1 MTILILRN
9 KLQNIKI
16 YFFKK
21 VYRKRSLTMLEL
33 DTDVNTAEQRDSNQ
47 QFTATALKKLSSLVN
62 GRDYIAQQDF
72 RTVYHAITG
81 EAIYEVSSHG
91 IDTKAIVE
99 FAKQKGSAIAA
110 LTFHERANALKQVA
124 QYLLERKENYY
135 ALAKATGCTRKDA
148 WVDVEGG
155 IATLFAYSS
164 LVRRELSDET
174 ILIEDAWIPL
184 SKNGTFGAKHILSA
198 KAGVAVHIDAFNF
211 PIWGMLEKI
220 APTLLAGVPC
230 IVKPA
235 TEGSEMTHAVVKD
248 ILQSGFLPEGAL
260 QLICGQTYDLFEHL
274 TPQDTVTFTGS
285 AATGQKLRAHPHLN
299 QYSIPF
305 TMEADSVN
313 SAILTENANDETI
326 DLFVREIFREMTSKA
341 GQKCT
346 AIRRAFIPT
355 KLVDTV
361 QSRLIAKL
369 QKVVIGN
376 PEHEHVTMGALASI
390 KQKYDV
396 AEKVEQLSQEA
407 EILFGSHLRHD
418 FEIQTENVEKSAFYP
433 PTVLLCKQPSQA
445 QTIHQIEAFG
455 PVVTLMPYTDI
466 DELASLVARG
476 EGSLVASVMRNTDQ
490 NIEQII
496 AKIAPWH
503 GRVHILDAESAKEST
518 GHGSPLPHLVHGGPG
533 RAGGGEELGGLR
545 AVKHYMQRTAIQGS
559 PNVMTQISHS
569 WTIGSEV
576 FEDRVHPFKKSFDE
590 LRIGERLLTARRTV
604 TEADIVNFACLSGD
618 HFYAHMDKIAAAN
631 SLFGDRVAHGYFIV
645 SAAAGLFVDAA
656 PGPVIAN
663 YGMDNLRFVE
673 PVKIGDTIHVELTCK
688 QKTPKPHKDLAQP
701 AHGVVVWDIK
711 VKNQRDELVATY
723 DILTL
728 VERAA

>member
-1 MTILILRN
+1 
-9 KLQNIKI
+9 
-16 YFFKK
+16 
-21 VYRKRSLTMLEL
+21 MLEL
-33 DTDVNTAEQRDSNQ
+33 DAGSNPTEHNADHDASTQASDV
-47 QFTATALKKLSSLVN
+47 KKLSSLVYGQN
-62 GRDYIAQQDF
+62 FIAQNEF

-81 EAIYEVSSHG
+81 DAIYQVSSQG

-99 FAKQKGSAIAA
+99 FAKSKGSAIAN

-135 ALAKATGCTRKDA
+135 ELAKATGCTRKDA
-148 WVDVEGG
+148 WIDVEGG
-155 IATLFAYSS
+155 IGTLFAYSS

-174 ILIEDAWIPL
+174 ALVEDAWIPL
-184 SKNGTFGAKHILSA
+184 SKNGTFGAKHILSP

-235 TEGSEMTHAVVKD
+235 TEGAEMTHAVVAD
-248 ILQSGFLPEGAL
+248 ILASGFLPEGAL

-274 TPQDTVTFTGS
+274 NAQDTVTFTGS
-285 AATGQKLRAHPHLN
+285 ASTGQKLRAHPHLN

-305 TMEADSVN
+305 SMEADSVN
-313 SAILTENANDETI
+313 SAILTEQANDETI
-326 DLFVREIFREMTSKA
+326 DLFVREVFREMTTKA

-346 AIRRAFIPT
+346 AIRRAFVPAN
-355 KLVDTV
+355 LLDTV

-369 QKVVIGN
+369 QKVVVGN
-376 PEHEHVTMGALASI
+376 PELENVTMGALASV
-390 KQKYDV
+390 KQKHDV
-396 AEKVEQLSQEA
+396 AERVEQLSQDA
-407 EILFGSHLRHD
+407 EIIFGSHLRQD
-418 FEIQTENVEKSAFYP
+418 FNIVAEHPENGAFYP
-433 PTVLLCKQPSQA
+433 PTVLVCKSPNEAQA
-445 QTIHQIEAFG
+445 IHQVEAFG
-455 PVVTLMPYTDI
+455 PVVTLMPYHNLA
-466 DELASLVARG
+466 ELAQLVAKG
-476 EGSLVASVMRNTDQ
+476 EGSLVASVVRNADE
-490 NIEQII
+490 NVEQII

-503 GRVHILDAESAKEST
+503 GRVHVLDAENAKEST
-518 GHGSPLPHLVHGGPG
+518 GHGSPLPLLVHGGPG

-559 PNVMTQISHS
+559 PNAMTQIGHS
-569 WTIGSEV
+569 WTIGSQV

-590 LRIGERLLTARRTV
+590 LRVGERLLTARRTV

-618 HFYAHMDKIAAAN
+618 HFYAHMDKIAAAD

-673 PVKIGDTIHVELTCK
+673 PVKIGDTIQVELTCK
-688 QKTPKPHKDLAQP
+688 QKTPKPLRDPEQKP
-701 AHGVVVWDIK
+701 HGVVVWDIK
-711 VKNQRDELVATY
+711 VKNQRNELVATY

-728 VERAA
+728 VNRD

>member
-1 MTILILRN
+1 
-9 KLQNIKI
+9 
-16 YFFKK
+16 
-21 VYRKRSLTMLEL
+21 MLEL
-33 DTDVNTAEQRDSNQ
+33 DAGSNPTEHNADHDASTQASDV
-47 QFTATALKKLSSLVN
+47 KKLSSLVYGQN
-62 GRDYIAQQDF
+62 FIAQNEF

-81 EAIYEVSSHG
+81 DAIYQVSSQG

-99 FAKQKGSAIAA
+99 FAKSKGSAIAN

-135 ALAKATGCTRKDA
+135 ELAKATGCTRKDA
-148 WVDVEGG
+148 WIDVEGG
-155 IATLFAYSS
+155 IGTLFAYSS

-174 ILIEDAWIPL
+174 ALVEDAWIPL
-184 SKNGTFGAKHILSA
+184 SKNGTFGAKHILSP

-235 TEGSEMTHAVVKD
+235 TEGAEMTHAVVAD
-248 ILQSGFLPEGAL
+248 ILASGFLPEGAL

-274 TPQDTVTFTGS
+274 NAQDTVTFTGS
-285 AATGQKLRAHPHLN
+285 ASTGQKLRAHPHLN

-305 TMEADSVN
+305 SMEADSVN
-313 SAILTENANDETI
+313 SAILTEQANDETI
-326 DLFVREIFREMTSKA
+326 DLFVREVFREMTTKA

-346 AIRRAFIPT
+346 AIRRAFVPAN
-355 KLVDTV
+355 LLDTV
-361 QSRLIAKL
+361 QSRLVAKL
-369 QKVVIGN
+369 QKVVVGN
-376 PEHEHVTMGALASI
+376 PELENVTMGALASV
-390 KQKYDV
+390 KQKHDV
-396 AEKVEQLSQEA
+396 AERVEQLSQDA
-407 EILFGSHLRHD
+407 EIVLGSHLRQD
-418 FEIQTENVEKSAFYP
+418 FNIIAEHPENGAFYP
-433 PTVLLCKQPSQA
+433 PTVLVCKSPNEAQA
-445 QTIHQIEAFG
+445 IHQVEAFG
-455 PVVTLMPYTDI
+455 PVVTLMPYHNLA
-466 DELASLVARG
+466 ELAQLVAKG
-476 EGSLVASVMRNTDQ
+476 EGSLVASVVRNADE
-490 NIEQII
+490 NVEQII

-503 GRVHILDAESAKEST
+503 GRVHVLDAENAKEST
-518 GHGSPLPHLVHGGPG
+518 GHGSPLPLLVHGGPG

-559 PNVMTQISHS
+559 PNAMTQIGHS
-569 WTIGSEV
+569 WTIGSQV

-590 LRIGERLLTARRTV
+590 LRVGERLLTARRTV

-618 HFYAHMDKIAAAN
+618 HFYAHMDKIAAAD

-673 PVKIGDTIHVELTCK
+673 PVKIGDTIQVELTCK
-688 QKTPKPHKDLAQP
+688 QKTPKPLRDPEQKP
-701 AHGVVVWDIK
+701 HGVVVWDIK
-711 VKNQRDELVATY
+711 VKNQRNELVATY

-728 VERAA
+728 VNRD

>member
-1 MTILILRN
+1 
-9 KLQNIKI
+9 
-16 YFFKK
+16 
-21 VYRKRSLTMLEL
+21 MLEL
-33 DTDVNTAEQRDSNQ
+33 DAGSNPTEHTTDDTVSTPTSQ
-47 QFTATALKKLSSLVN
+47 LKKLSSLVC
-62 GRDYIAQQDF
+62 GQSFIAQQDF
-72 RTVYHAITG
+72 RMVHHAITG
-81 EAIYEVSSHG
+81 DAIYQVSSQG
-91 IDTKAIVE
+91 IDNKAIVE
-99 FAKQKGSAIAA
+99 FAKSKGSAIAQM
-110 LTFHERANALKQVA
+110 TFHERAHALKQVA

-135 ALAKATGCTRKDA
+135 ELAKATGCTRKDA
-148 WVDVEGG
+148 WIDIEGG
-155 IATLFAYSS
+155 IGTLFAYSS

-174 ILIEDAWIPL
+174 AWVEDAWIPL
-184 SKNGTFGAKHILSA
+184 SKHGSFGAKHILTP

-235 TEGSEMTHAVVKD
+235 TEGAEMTHAVVAD
-248 ILQSGFLPEGAL
+248 ILASGFLPEGAL

-274 TPQDTVTFTGS
+274 NAQDTVTFTGS

-305 TMEADSVN
+305 SMEADSVN
-313 SAILTENANDETI
+313 SAILTQHANDETI
-326 DLFVREIFREMTSKA
+326 DLFVREVFREMTTKA

-346 AIRRAFIPT
+346 AIRRAFVPEN
-355 KLVDTV
+355 LLDTV

-369 QKVVIGN
+369 QKVVVGN
-376 PEHEHVTMGALASI
+376 PELENVTMGALASI
-390 KQKYDV
+390 QQKHDV
-396 AEKVEQLSQEA
+396 AKKVEQLSQDA
-407 EILFGSHLRHD
+407 DIVFGSHLRQD
-418 FEIQTENVEKSAFYP
+418 FNIVAEHPEKGAFYP
-433 PTVLLCKQPSQA
+433 PTVLVCKSPNTAQA
-445 QTIHQIEAFG
+445 IHQVEAFG
-455 PVVTLMPYTDI
+455 PVVTLMPYSDLT
-466 DELASLVARG
+466 ELAQLVAKG
-476 EGSLVASVMRNTDQ
+476 EGSLVASVVRNTDE
-490 NIEQII
+490 NVEHII

-503 GRVHILDAESAKEST
+503 GRVHVLDAENAKEST
-518 GHGSPLPHLVHGGPG
+518 GHGSPLPLLVHGGPG

-559 PNVMTQISHS
+559 PNAMTQIGHS
-569 WTIGSEV
+569 WTIGSDV

-590 LRIGERLLTARRTV
+590 LRVGERLLTARRTV

-618 HFYAHMDKIAAAN
+618 HFYAHMDKIAAAD

-673 PVKIGDTIHVELTCK
+673 PVKIGDTIQVELTCK
-688 QKTPKPHKDLAQP
+688 QKTPKPLRDPEQKP
-701 AHGVVVWDIK
+701 HGVVVWDIK
-711 VKNQRDELVATY
+711 VKNQRNELVATY

-728 VERAA
+728 VNRD

>member
-1 MTILILRN
+1 
-9 KLQNIKI
+9 
-16 YFFKK
+16 
-21 VYRKRSLTMLEL
+21 MLEL
-33 DTDVNTAEQRDSNQ
+33 DTGINPTEHESVNVAAQTLSI
-47 QFTATALKKLSSLVN
+47 KSLSSLVY
-62 GRDYIAQQDF
+62 GQEYTAAQDF
-72 RTVYHAITG
+72 RTVYHAISG
-81 EAIYEVSSHG
+81 QAIYQVSSHG
-91 IDTKAIVE
+91 IDTKAIIQY
-99 FAKQKGSAIAA
+99 AKTKGSAIAH

-124 QYLLERKENYY
+124 QYLLERKEHYY

-148 WVDVEGG
+148 WIDVEGG
-155 IATLFAYSS
+155 IGTLFAYSS

-174 ILIEDAWIPL
+174 ALVEDSWIPL
-184 SKNGTFGAKHILSA
+184 SKNGTFGAKHILSP

-235 TEGSEMTHAVVKD
+235 TEGAEMTHAVVKD
-248 ILQSGFLPEGAL
+248 ILASGFLPEGAL

-274 TPQDTVTFTGS
+274 NPQDTVTFTGS
-285 AATGQKLRAHPHLN
+285 ATTGQKLRAHPHLN

-305 TMEADSVN
+305 SMEADSVN
-313 SAILTENANDETI
+313 SAILTEHASDETI
-326 DLFVREIFREMTSKA
+326 DLFVREIFREMTTKA

-346 AIRRAFIPT
+346 AIRRAFVPHSLLD
-355 KLVDTV
+355 KV
-361 QSRLIAKL
+361 QTRLIAKL
-369 QKVVIGN
+369 QKVVVGN
-376 PEHEHVTMGALASI
+376 PELENVTMGALASI
-390 KQKYDV
+390 KQKHDV
-396 AEKVEQLSQEA
+396 AEKVEQLSQNA
-407 EILFGSHLRHD
+407 EIVFGSHLRDD
-418 FEIQTENVEKSAFYP
+418 FKIEAEYPEKGAFYP
-433 PTVLLCKQPSQA
+433 PTVLVCKSPNTAQA
-445 QTIHQIEAFG
+445 IHQIEAFG
-455 PVVTLMPYTDI
+455 PVVTLMPYDTLN
-466 DELASLVARG
+466 ELATLVAKG
-476 EGSLVASVMRNTDQ
+476 EGSLVASIVRNADE
-490 NIEQII
+490 NIEKII

-503 GRVHILDAESAKEST
+503 GRVHVLDSENAKEST
-518 GHGSPLPHLVHGGPG
+518 GHGSPLPLLVHGGPG

-559 PNVMTQISHS
+559 PKAMTQIGHS

-618 HFYAHMDKIAAAN
+618 HFYAHMDKIAAAD

-673 PVKIGDTIHVELTCK
+673 PVKIGDTIQVELTCK
-688 QKTPKPHKDLAQP
+688 QKTPKPLRDPEQKP
-701 AHGVVVWDIK
+701 HGVVVWDIK
-711 VKNQRDELVATY
+711 VKNQRNELVATY

-728 VERAA
+728 VNRD